1 LGLITPEIAAFL
13 GRVRLGFVATVSP
26 AGMPNV
32 SPKGTIVALDG
43 SRLAFADIRSPD
55 TMANIAARPAVEIS
69 AIDPLSRR
77 GYLFAGTASARA
89 GGADYEAASRI
100 YSGMGIRS
108 RVRAVAVVDVE
119 SVSEVTSPLYDTGAS
134 EGEVRASWARR
145 YGVVSPP

>member
-1 LGLITPEIAAFL
+1 MGSITPEIASFL

-32 SPKGTIVALDG
+32 SPKGTIVALDE

-77 GYLFAGTASARA
+77 GYLFAGTAIARTR
-89 GGADYEAASRI
+89 GADYEAAARM

-119 SVSEVTSPLYDTGAS
+119 AVSEVTSPLYDTGAS
-134 EGEVRASWARR
+134 EEDIRATWARR
-145 YGVVSPP
+145 YGVGPPP

>member
-1 LGLITPEIAAFL
+1 MGPITPEIASFL

-32 SPKGTIVALDG
+32 SPKGTVVALDP

-77 GYLFAGTASARA
+77 GYLFAGTAIAHTR
-89 GGADYEAASRI
+89 GADYDAAARI
-100 YSGMGIRS
+100 YAEMGIRS

-119 SVSEVTSPLYDTGAS
+119 AVSEVTSPLYDAGAS
-134 EGEVRASWARR
+134 ESEVRASWARR
-145 YGVVSPP
+145 YGAAPSS